1 MEDMQKKRS
10 PSMEDIFMTGDEE
23 KPEGGRLTKQDTK
36 ESLGKSMNKSDDRS
50 ALERLDE
57 NTGKISII
65 QSQPQK
71 DESSFLNNT
80 FVISALEDQ
89 FQNAID
95 EYTDDDDPGF
105 DLYEVAER
113 DFVRV
118 AKQLADKYQFPER
131 AVAPDRHKSKEPE
144 KDTKKKDF
152 TPTDESGSIL
162 KELDKKS
169 TNKDDSKIE
178 EKGYIHLPSVLKH
191 PPSNDDFYPV
201 KFDNVIYDC
210 FNLKVIFDRERTG
223 FEETKDFP
231 IVINSVIAGRYQI
244 LQYLGSAAFS
254 KAIECLDLVT

>member
-144 KDTKKKDF
+144 KD
-152 TPTDESGSIL
+152 I
-162 KELDKKS
+162 KS

-210 FNLKVIFDRERTG
+210 FNLKV
-223 FEETKDFP
+223 
-231 IVINSVIAGRYQI
+231 
-244 LQYLGSAAFS
+244 
-254 KAIECLDLVT
+254 